1 MSTYKNQERIEK
13 LCSGFSLL
21 DEGEQ
26 EYIFGVLQAL
36 LFAKKRTEKTITADI
51 PPVKAERQKL
61 IRV

>member
-1 MSTYKNQERIEK
+1 MSTDKNQERIEK

-36 LFAKKRTEKTITADI
+36 LFAKKKINETIDRFLYVT
-51 PPVKAERQKL
+51 KGKNE
-61 IRV
+61 

>member
-1 MSTYKNQERIEK
+1 MSTDKNQERIEK

-36 LFAKKRTEKTITADI
+36 LFAKKKINENIDRFLYVTKGKNE
-51 PPVKAERQKL
+51 
-61 IRV
+61 